1 MAKKVLVVGPQ
12 QSCVGA
18 VKMAKSAGVFAV
30 VAPKLVA
37 NGYPSGK
44 LPNSSGGV
52 ANLGGTEAT
61 NVRLN
66 NGGQIY

>member
-12 QSCVGA
+12 QNCVGST
-18 VKMAKSAGVFAV
+18 KMSKSSGVFAV

-37 NGYPSGK
+37 NEYPSGK
-44 LPNSSGGV
+44 LPNSNGGV

-66 NGGQIY
+66 NNGQIY